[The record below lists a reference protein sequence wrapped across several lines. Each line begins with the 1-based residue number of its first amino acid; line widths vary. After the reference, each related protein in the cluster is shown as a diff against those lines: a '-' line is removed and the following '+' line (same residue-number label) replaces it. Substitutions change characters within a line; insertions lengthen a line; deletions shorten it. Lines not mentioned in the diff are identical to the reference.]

1 MYCTREDT
9 AHYDPQHG
17 SWTVQRTHDW
27 TKDRTN
33 TGDVQQLYEI
43 HFWGGHRYIVD
54 AVRFCMGR
62 GLTLFVDAKYFLYES
77 SVNKVTAN
85 EGCDTG

>member
-1 MYCTREDT
+1 M
-9 AHYDPQHG
+9 
-17 SWTVQRTHDW
+17 
-27 TKDRTN
+27 
-33 TGDVQQLYEI
+33 YEI